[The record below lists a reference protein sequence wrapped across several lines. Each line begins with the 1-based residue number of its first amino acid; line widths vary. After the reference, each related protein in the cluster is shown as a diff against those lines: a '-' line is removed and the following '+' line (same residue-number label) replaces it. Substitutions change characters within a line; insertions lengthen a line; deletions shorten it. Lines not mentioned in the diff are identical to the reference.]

1 MEQSTR
7 TIEIR
12 YAEKYSAGVV
22 RGDEN
27 VSRSFL
33 GVFHRIEGE
42 RERNSPILSEK
53 LLEREKERG
62 SHSTDSRKTSRDKLE
77 RGREK
82 KEVNLPVKFESESSS
97 PSLEISSVINNY
109 VNVSLSI
116 AFATCPS
123 V

>member
-27 VSRSFL
+27 VSRSFP

-53 LLEREKERG
+53 LFEREKERG

-77 RGREK
+77 EGEREK
-82 KEVNLPVKFESESSS
+82 KGKSAG
-97 PSLEISSVINNY
+97 EI
-109 VNVSLSI
+109 
-116 AFATCPS
+116 
-123 V
+123 